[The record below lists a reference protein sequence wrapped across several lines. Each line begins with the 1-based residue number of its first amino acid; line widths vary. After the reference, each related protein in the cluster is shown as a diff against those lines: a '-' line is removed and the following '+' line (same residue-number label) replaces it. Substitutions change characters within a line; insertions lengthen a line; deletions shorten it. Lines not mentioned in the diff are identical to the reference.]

1 MSSQSRLRYRLEA
14 GVATLTLDRPHK
26 RNALDSRMV
35 EALDD
40 ALVRAGDDRNVR
52 VVLLR
57 GAGPDFCAGADL
69 AELEA
74 ITRRGPVE
82 SHDDARRMGALFV
95 RMRQLAKPLVAAVH
109 GRALGG
115 GCGLATACDVVLVR
129 EDAELGYPEVH
140 LGFVPSLVMTILR
153 RKVSEGRAF
162 ELATLG
168 ECFSAGE
175 ALAWGIAT
183 RVLPAQSFESEVLD
197 YVTALASRPPSS
209 VVLSKRLL
217 YDLDGRG
224 FEEGMEYAAKVNVAA
239 RLTQACRDGVRRFL
253 ARRKG

>member
-1 MSSQSRLRYRLEA
+1 MSSAARVLYRVEY
-14 GVATLTLDRPHK
+14 GVATLTLNRPGK
-26 RNALDSRMV
+26 RNALDSRTV
-35 EALDD
+35 EGLDD
-40 ALVRAGDDRNVR
+40 ALVRAAEDRNVR

-57 GAGPDFCAGADL
+57 GAGTDFCAGADL
-69 AELEA
+69 AELEK
-74 ITRRGPVE
+74 ITRMGPVA
-82 SHDDARRMGALFV
+82 SHDDARRLGALFV
-95 RMRQLAKPLVAAVH
+95 RIRKLPKPVVAAVH

-115 GCGLATACDVVLVR
+115 GCGLATACDVVLVH

-140 LGFVPSLVMTILR
+140 LGFVPALVMTILR

-168 ECFSAGE
+168 ERFSAGE

-183 RVLPAQSFESEVLD
+183 RVLPAKDFESAVVD

-217 YDLDGRG
+217 YDLDGRD
-224 FEEGMEYAAKVNVAA
+224 FEDGMEYAAKVNVAA
-239 RLTQACRDGVRRFL
+239 RLTEACREGVRRFL
-253 ARRKG
+253 ARRKS